1 MNKEKR
7 NIEFIEQDIE
17 QEEIRS
23 FSFRNLIDGSFL
35 TSAWLTRQLPFIFFL
50 TMLAVFYIANRYRVE
65 RMIRQ
70 MSELKEEVKN
80 LRYEQITTSF
90 ELMNLGRPSEISKMV
105 EQKELGISFS
115 NEPPIKIV
123 VEKLEE
129 HVD

>member
-115 NEPPIKIV
+115 NEPPKKIV